1 MKTMIWDQT
10 RARGRLTSRSLLLLP
25 AVFCAIV
32 LLCTLPA
39 ADVRGA
45 AAAQAPVTVSRTAA
59 PEKKYVAHNEKQ
71 ELYFE
76 RRYGI
81 GELRVH
87 SISSGASL
95 EFRCQ
100 VLDASKAKALKAARV
115 APVMIER
122 KTGTKLSVP
131 ATENSGKSS
140 QTAAP
145 EAGQEYR
152 VVFGNRDKIVR
163 PGNLVDLVIGTVHMS
178 GLIVE

>member
-1 MKTMIWDQT
+1 MKTMIWSQT
-10 RARGRLTSRSLLLLP
+10 RSRGRLTSRSFLLSP
-25 AVFCAIV
+25 AV
-32 LLCTLPA
+32 LCTICVLPVA
-39 ADVRGA
+39 AVH
-45 AAAQAPVTVSRTAA
+45 SAA
-59 PEKKYVAHNEKQ
+59 PDRAPPPTTSNATLVTRHVAHNEKQ
-71 ELYFE
+71 ELYFA

-81 GELRVH
+81 GQLRVH

-100 VLDASKAKALKAARV
+100 VLDASKAKALKAARA
-115 APVMIER
+115 APLMIER

-131 ATENSGKSS
+131 ATENSSKSS
-140 QTAAP
+140 QSAAP

-152 VVFGNRDKIVR
+152 VVFGNRDKIVK